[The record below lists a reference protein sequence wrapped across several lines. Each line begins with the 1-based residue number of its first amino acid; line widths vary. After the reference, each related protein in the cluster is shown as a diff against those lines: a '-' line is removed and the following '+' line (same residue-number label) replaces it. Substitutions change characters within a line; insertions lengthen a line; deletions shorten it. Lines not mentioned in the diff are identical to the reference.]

1 MWCFTDIATR
11 EPQRISFLK
20 GAPSWA
26 ALVEQVVRKLV
37 NACQKGNIRL
47 GMEQAEACPTD
58 LRVVVQFHVG
68 ETLFDQFFNSLN
80 GYRANFRQ
88 GWEIGL
94 SHNEEIITAL
104 VGALAADLPSRVVA
118 RHLTARFEDCGAIN
132 VSRESIITLLE
143 PFLSKIWF
151 CGKLI
156 LAEGK
161 VLPLPTGTVGPR
173 LLLDDGTT
181 WAAPA
186 RDESDAWL
194 DVKGAFLGRIG
205 LYQPK
210 DPVVRAKRL
219 QEAGEA

>member
-1 MWCFTDIATR
+1 MGRDRPVAPALAAAGIFVAVAVLVTIAWQLLGDAVTDIPLYRTYGERVADGLVPYR
-11 EPQRISFLK
+11 DFAFEYPP
-20 GAPSWA
+20 GALP
-26 ALVEQVVRKLV
+26 ALVLPALV
-37 NACQKGNIRL
+37 TDSLEAYRVAFV
-47 GMEQAEACPTD
+47 AE
-58 LRVVVQFHVG
+58 L
-68 ETLFDQFFNSLN
+68 
-80 GYRANFRQ
+80 
-88 GWEIGL
+88 
-94 SHNEEIITAL
+94 AL

-181 WAAPA
+181 DGQLLILVLTSGTAISLDTSVVATGTTVVVQVGA
-186 RDESDAWL
+186 SQSFIWL
-194 DVKGAFLGRIG
+194 DATSTWHPESEFT
-205 LYQPK
+205 
-210 DPVVRAKRL
+210 
-219 QEAGEA
+219 